1 MQPSEHEHEQEHL
14 PEHEHEPMRH
24 RHRRKRR
31 HSRTRARKFRL
42 ALMLG
47 VLASGLLGLTLWLL
61 NAPPKA
67 RDRNANLPGLNE
79 KTPPPHPG
87 R

>member
-1 MQPSEHEHEQEHL
+1 MQPSEHEH
-14 PEHEHEPMRH
+14 EHEHEPMRH

-47 VLASGLLGLTLWLL
+47 VAFSGLLGLTLWYL

-67 RDRNANLPGLNE
+67 RDRNANIPGVKEKMPLPR
-79 KTPPPHPG
+79 PG